1 MKYKPSLEDHFWF
14 ATSLPM
20 MLYFF
25 PIMLLKDNAKDYKV
39 WLAVFG
45 TTSLLVA
52 GFFFNAWFGSAA
64 IVYVFGW
71 TWLFVKFGMNTYP
84 EHLYYKWFMKRKP
97 FVMKIGSGRNYF
109 EYKRNGYL
117 CHHYFED
124 NKRMKK
130 WEQEDDE

>member
-20 MLYFF
+20 MLYLF
-25 PIMLLKDNAKDYKV
+25 PVMLLKDNAKDYKV
-39 WLAVFG
+39 WLAISVSA
-45 TTSLLVA
+45 SLLFG

-71 TWLFVKFGMNTYP
+71 TWLFVKFGMNTYQ
-84 EHLYYKWFMKRKP
+84 EHLYYEWFMKRKP
-97 FVMKIGSGRNYF
+97 FVMKIGSVNYF